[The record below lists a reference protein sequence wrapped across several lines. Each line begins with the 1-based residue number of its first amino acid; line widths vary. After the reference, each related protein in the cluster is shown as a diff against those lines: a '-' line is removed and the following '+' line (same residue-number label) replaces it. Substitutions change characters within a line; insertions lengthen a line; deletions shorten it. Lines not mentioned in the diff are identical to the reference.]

1 MDQETIPI
9 PSEVFCVFKTTMS
22 APYKLPETP
31 ISVSIDFTEATL
43 SQLINQLLTDQNDPE
58 DPISLQFEFLIKDD
72 FLRGNLKSHIMK
84 HAISSETNLVI
95 HYCLALN
102 KPKLAEKVQMEDW
115 ISVISPINEIEGP
128 LLVGSFTG
136 GLRLY
141 GPRAKELLGEGEIKG
156 KSLNAMK
163 VFPNFLKSEPDFSHV
178 IYSGHSDESLRIS
191 FFNSTEKNKVPH
203 KKNPKLDI
211 VTKVLC
217 KGHNSSIEALDSHP
231 LDNSWFASG
240 AYDGELILWRLNN
253 LETLHESEGIAI
265 EGTRKKIKVSPIKEL
280 KPFNKNKLH
289 HDKISEIIWQKPES
303 LITGSFD
310 HSIKVFDIEKSQE
323 SASFLCR
330 DTAVTGL
337 GILGKT
343 LISGHEDGYIKLWDF
358 RDKTAKKLLKSHG
371 IWISKVRPLEN
382 NETIFASAGYDKNVK
397 IWDIRSEFPLFS
409 LKSHND
415 KVFCLEW
422 NGKKMSFFYEI

>member
-1 MDQETIPI
+1 MCVQNHGLQ
-9 PSEVFCVFKTTMS
+9 SVFKTTMS
-22 APYKLPETP
+22 APY
-31 ISVSIDFTEATL
+31 TL
-43 SQLINQLLTDQNDPE
+43 SQLINQLLTDQNDSE
-58 DPISLQFEFLIKDD
+58 DPISLQFEFLIKVD

-156 KSLNAMK
+156 KSLNAMN
-163 VFPNFLKSEPDFSHV
+163 VFPYFLKSEPDFSHV
-178 IYSGHSDESLRIS
+178 IYSGHSDETLRIS

-240 AYDGELILWRLNN
+240 DYDGELILWRLNN
-253 LETLHESEGIAI
+253 LETLH
-265 EGTRKKIKVSPIKEL
+265 
-280 KPFNKNKLH
+280 
-289 HDKISEIIWQKPES
+289 
-303 LITGSFD
+303 
-310 HSIKVFDIEKSQE
+310 
-323 SASFLCR
+323 
-330 DTAVTGL
+330 

-343 LISGHEDGYIKLWDF
+343 LI
-358 RDKTAKKLLKSHG
+358 R
-371 IWISKVRPLEN
+371 WIN
-382 NETIFASAGYDKNVK
+382 K
-397 IWDIRSEFPLFS
+397 IMGF
-409 LKSHND
+409 
-415 KVFCLEW
+415 
-422 NGKKMSFFYEI
+422 